1 MPNYHTFKNNS
12 ICEKP
17 EKNNNSKKLNKNCN
31 NENSNNKICI
41 LNILQDKNEDEIIKI
56 FANYKCYLHK
66 NHENLSLQCTIKNK
80 PKVLQ
85 WTIINNF
92 MLPKYV
98 EQCINVS
105 VKNKY
110 YLCLD
115 WILLHVKKN
124 CFNIRKNETSFS
136 LSKIRNEL
144 LKNNTDSNLR
154 EIFNKYIN
162 PNSTMSCGKGL

>member
-1 MPNYHTFKNNS
+1 MPNYHTSKNNS

-17 EKNNNSKKLNKNCN
+17 KENNNSKKLNKNCN
-31 NENSNNKICI
+31 NKNSNNKICI
-41 LNILQDKNEDEIIKI
+41 LNISQDKNEDEIIKI
-56 FANYKCYLHK
+56 FANYKCYLHENNK
-66 NHENLSLQCTIKNK
+66 NLSLQCTIKNK

-115 WILLHVKKN
+115 WILFHVSQHRI
-124 CFNIRKNETSFS
+124 NIFIKERSFR
-136 LSKIRNEL
+136 LEKIRNEL
-144 LKNNTDSNLR
+144 LKNNTDANIKD
-154 EIFNKYIN
+154 IFSKY
-162 PNSTMSCGKGL
+162 SKM